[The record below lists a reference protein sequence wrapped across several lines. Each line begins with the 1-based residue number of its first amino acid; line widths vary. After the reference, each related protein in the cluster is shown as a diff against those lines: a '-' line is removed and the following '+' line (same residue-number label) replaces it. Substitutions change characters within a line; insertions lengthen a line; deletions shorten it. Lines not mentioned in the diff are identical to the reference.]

1 MNCSDQELGK
11 FTSDG
16 DFNIADILA
25 SAGFPH
31 IEVTPSNRLL
41 AYECV
46 LTYEVVTKRV
56 TVLDDLRK
64 GLDSVRV
71 MGTSVLDLLQQNPQ
85 VQELI
90 FPVAESRI
98 EVSELKQLIKY
109 DPTDDS
115 TSKVAEYFEKYLDEL
130 SARGTIIT
138 VLEVFLWH

>member
-1 MNCSDQELGK
+1 M
-11 FTSDG
+11 
-16 DFNIADILA
+16 
-25 SAGFPH
+25 
-31 IEVTPSNRLL
+31 
-41 AYECV
+41 

-56 TVLDDLRK
+56 AVLDDLRK
-64 GLDSVRV
+64 GLDSVHV
-71 MGTSVLDLLQQNPQ
+71 MGTCLLDLLQQNPQ